1 MKKDD
6 LIKTNKNG
14 VGIVVETTKDNIKIL
29 DTSNVIQIIG
39 NIDFDEKIVIK
50 NLVAK
55 NKQGD

>member
-1 MKKDD
+1 LKKDD